1 VPSQSPKPEGAFF
14 KQLVE
19 SNKKSKARQSTN
31 SDLMGSLMSSDDT
44 SGGVSSDTIG
54 ASAGG
59 SMTSAVLN
67 TGAGNSS
74 IVDVARKYIGVP
86 YVAGGRTPKSGMDCS
101 GYTAYVLNKA
111 LGIKVPALSGLQAQ
125 RGTKVNS
132 LKDAQPGDLLF
143 FDLGERDTYKGIDHV
158 AIYLGNGKM
167 IEAPR
172 PGKNIGEVKV
182 YHPPKFIRRFG

>member
-1 VPSQSPKPEGAFF
+1 MPNPQSDFF
-14 KQLVE
+14 KQLVD
-19 SNKKSKARQSTN
+19 SNKKSKARQATN
-31 SDLMGSLMSSDDT
+31 ADLMNSLMSDDT
-44 SGGVSSDTIG
+44 ASSGGLSSDSIG
-54 ASAGG
+54 SSA
-59 SMTSAVLN
+59 MAVN
-67 TGAGNSS
+67 TGAGNGS
-74 IVDVARKYIGVP
+74 IIDVAKKYIGVP

-101 GYTAYVLNKA
+101 GYTAYVLREA

-143 FDLGERDTYKGIDHV
+143 FDLGPRNTYKGIDHV